1 MNRLEMVWQACPG
14 EVIALVA
21 ASVALSALLAVLMLA
36 LFAPPET
43 DEFVIVEDEV

>member
-1 MNRLEMVWQACPG
+1 MGRLEIAFRACPG
-14 EVIALVA
+14 EAIALVA

-43 DEFVIVEDEV
+43 DEFVEDEV

>member
-1 MNRLEMVWQACPG
+1 MNRLEMAWQACPG

-21 ASVALSALLAVLMLA
+21 VAMLLGALMAVLLLA

-43 DEFVIVEDEV
+43 DDFVIVEDEA